1 MRTRD
6 IQIPIRMNSAEYDDL
21 MNKVAKSG
29 LTREQYIRLV
39 LNDAVPREAPP
50 VDYFTLISELRR
62 IGSNINQVLKVAYTK
77 DLVDVPLL
85 RKTLDD
91 YRKTEQMIWKSFS
104 PEDG

>member
-1 MRTRD
+1 MSD
-6 IQIPIRMNSAEYDDL
+6 AEDDL
-21 MNKVAKSG
+21 LDKSAIKSH
-29 LTREQYIRLV
+29 LSRSEFIRRLI
-39 LNDAVPREAPP
+39 LNCKIQEAPP

-104 PEDG
+104 PEDD

>member
-1 MRTRD
+1 MSDSEADLLDRLAIKTRLSRSELIRRLILNSK
-6 IQIPIRMNSAEYDDL
+6 IQ
-21 MNKVAKSG
+21 
-29 LTREQYIRLV
+29 
-39 LNDAVPREAPP
+39 EAPP
-50 VDYFTLISELRR
+50 TDYFTLISELRR

>member
-1 MRTRD
+1 MRTKTQRV
-6 IQIPIRMNSAEYDDL
+6 E
-21 MNKVAKSG
+21 
-29 LTREQYIRLV
+29 IRLSDSEADLLDRLAIKTRLSRSEFIRRLI
-39 LNDAVPREAPP
+39 LNCKIKEAPP

-77 DLVDVPLL
+77 DFVDVPLL

-91 YRKTEQMIWKSFS
+91 YRKTEQMIWKAFS